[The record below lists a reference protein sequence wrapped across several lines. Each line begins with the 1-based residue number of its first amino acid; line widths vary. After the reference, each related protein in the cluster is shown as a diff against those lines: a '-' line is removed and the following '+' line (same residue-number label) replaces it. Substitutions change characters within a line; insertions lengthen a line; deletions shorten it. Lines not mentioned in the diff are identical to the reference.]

1 MTTITSTGTRY
12 MEQHFIKYIKNK
24 IDANASTPLYL
35 QLKNILDELIKN
47 KTFKHGSVLPSERK
61 LSEILGLSRVTI
73 VKALTELTE
82 LNLVIKKHG
91 KGTIINLPIDYNLS
105 GGGFSSQLKQQGIV
119 SNRWL
124 VRELIANKNHQEHD
138 IGSNQLIAK
147 LKRVRLVDDIPVSI
161 ETTYIPEQF
170 LPRPDLLEE
179 SLYEYWGQ
187 QGIDIDIQEYTLAI
201 YRPTIE
207 EADILEVSPTF
218 PLIKIKLKTHNKCGD
233 VIEYGSIICNTDY
246 YHFKFNIKVEL

>member
-1 MTTITSTGTRY
+1 
-12 MEQHFIKYIKNK
+12 MEQHFIKHIKNK
-24 IDANASTPLYL
+24 IDVNASTPLYL
-35 QLKNILDELIKN
+35 QLKNILEELIKN

-73 VKALTELTE
+73 VKALAELTE

-91 KGTIINLPIDYNLS
+91 KGTVINLPIDYNLS
-105 GGGFSSQLKQQGIV
+105 GGGFSSQLKQQGVV

-124 VRELIANKNHQEHD
+124 IRELIANKHPQKLEINCDQR
-138 IGSNQLIAK
+138 IAK
-147 LKRVRLVDDIPVSI
+147 LKRVRLVDGMPVSI

-179 SLYEYWGQ
+179 SLYGYWEQ
-187 QGIDIDIQEYTLAI
+187 QGIDIDVQEYTLAI

-207 EADILEVSPTF
+207 EATMLEVSPNF
-218 PLIKIKLKTHNKCGD
+218 PLMKIKLKTYNKSGD
-233 VIEYGSIICNTDY
+233 VIECGSIICNTDY
-246 YHFKFNIKVEL
+246 YHFKFNVKVAL